1 MVLYLCRVGLRKV
14 IACVAVSALCALPV
28 LQASAQNAPAATSD
42 AAGAVNAAAATA
54 TANGV
59 AFSHLLAHPVV
70 FKGTLAGAAIEM
82 QLRLKPDESAALEGS
97 YILSGQTG
105 HVLVAGEFEQDAL
118 MMEESVNG
126 KDVSGLWDGLY
137 DGKTLTGNWSS
148 LDGTV
153 LRPFV
158 LMPVRTGAGR

>member
-1 MVLYLCRVGLRKV
+1 MFLSLHRVGLRKA
-14 IACVAVSALCALPV
+14 IACVAVSLLCAVPALR
-28 LQASAQNAPAATSD
+28 ATAQNVPATAPD
-42 AAGAVNAAAATA
+42 AADPVTAAVAA
-54 TANGV
+54 ANGV
-59 AFSHLLAHPVV
+59 AFSHLLSHPVV
-70 FKGTLAGAAIEM
+70 LKGTLAGAAIEM

-97 YILSGQTG
+97 YVLNGQTG

-118 MMEESVNG
+118 TMEESVNG

-158 LMPVRTGAGR
+158 LIPVRAGAAR